1 MIAGI
6 MVRPDFITPETIM
19 LLRTTIFASVA
30 VLAATQVPR
39 FFEHM
44 QQRQTDAVTEQEPA
58 APKIQKVA
66 LPQGRINLKADGR
79 GHFFGTFQMNGRA
92 IDGMIDTGAS
102 TIAINETTARR
113 LGFTGNGLDF
123 RYSVDTANGRTDA
136 ARIILD
142 RVEIG
147 TVRVRN
153 VEAMV
158 LRDKALSGTL
168 VGMSFLSKLRSYQVQ
183 DGGLTLVQ

>member
-1 MIAGI
+1 
-6 MVRPDFITPETIM
+6 M

-30 VLAATQVPR
+30 VVAATQVPR
-39 FFEHM
+39 LFEHM
-44 QQRQTDAVTEQEPA
+44 QQRQPEISAKQNVVTPQV
-58 APKIQKVA
+58 QKAA
-66 LPQGRINLKADGR
+66 LPNGRISLKADGR
-79 GHFFGTFQMNGRA
+79 GHFFGTFQMNGKS
-92 IDGMIDTGAS
+92 IEGLVDTGAS

-123 RYSVDTANGRTDA
+123 RYKVDTANGRTDA
-136 ARIILD
+136 SRIILD

>member
-1 MIAGI
+1 
-6 MVRPDFITPETIM
+6 M

-30 VLAATQVPR
+30 VVAATQVPR
-39 FFEHM
+39 LFEHM
-44 QQRQTDAVTEQEPA
+44 QQRQPEVVSAPQVVSPKVQTVTS
-58 APKIQKVA
+58 
-66 LPQGRINLKADGR
+66 LPNGRINLKADGR
-79 GHFFGTFQMNGRA
+79 GHFFGTFQMNGRG